1 MDKNTGHSQEP
12 FPHLALQD
20 DRPHPR
26 INQQYNGV
34 FVLILINLFLFI
46 ADHVL
51 GIPWIKSLYL
61 NHAHPAWYQFFTAMF
76 CHASWAHL
84 SGNLFFLYIF
94 GKLVEEEEGIIGII
108 SSYLVCGLGASLM
121 SWLFNHGP
129 IYSLGASGAVF
140 GLFVVSVLIKLSWN
154 WRKLLEVLILGQ
166 FVIGRVFFEFG
177 QTGIQDGVDHIAH
190 LGGAMVGVALIMGL
204 MRLERKSSL

>member
-1 MDKNTGHSQEP
+1 MEKNTGNSQEP
-12 FPHLALQD
+12 FPHLALED
-20 DRPHPR
+20 NRPQGR

-51 GIPWIKSLYL
+51 GIPWIENLYL
-61 NHAHPAWYQFFTAMF
+61 NHAQPSWYQFFTAMF

-94 GKLVEEEEGIIGII
+94 GKLVEEEEGIIGIV
-108 SSYLVCGLGASLM
+108 SSYLICGLGASLM

-140 GLFVVSVLIKLSWN
+140 GLFIVSVLIKLSWN

-166 FVIGRVFFEFG
+166 FVIERVFFEVG
-177 QTGIQDGVDHIAH
+177 QTGNPDGVDHIAH

-204 MRLERKSSL
+204 MRLERKSPR